1 LCVKQIHL
9 NKSVVKQK
17 EKNMEDAICPKTAKC
32 PIFNGVLKG
41 TEYTETYK
49 KLYCEA
55 GEAGRN
61 RCRRFQVAE
70 KVGMCPPDI
79 LPNSSKSV
87 EEIIGMMKSQ
97 GLIN

>member
-1 LCVKQIHL
+1 
-9 NKSVVKQK
+9 
-17 EKNMEDAICPKTAKC
+17 MEPQICPKTPKC
-32 PIFNGVLKG
+32 PIFNGVLQG
-41 TEYTETYK
+41 TQYTETYK

-55 GEAGRN
+55 GEEGRK

-87 EEIIGMMKSQ
+87 EEIIVMMKEK
-97 GLIN
+97 GLVN